1 MIIYETA
8 SSTASRLYPHDHARC
23 GPHARRTIH
32 QNGRALLLCPNQ
44 GFHIATHDAL
54 AGALAF
60 EAPRLPMGEWPGS
73 YRYPSA
79 VRSVVAV
86 RLASQ
91 APGGHWKVPD
101 VVVPPNTYADVTIH
115 HASSES
121 RVRGAHDGRTC
132 VLHGLHLEDEG
143 KLRHYQRERA
153 PGGPLAPATGTLVP
167 FAITSGGLLAPSAK
181 DLLKRFARD
190 RSAFQDREDDPLSA
204 SSSYLRHSVQ
214 LISTVLQRWNAC
226 RIHAAA
232 AEYCT
237 LHRDPAAPWPVGVDD
252 LQQVHRLNPGP
263 GVRGLLSIASHYGL
277 ADIDVVGLRP
287 VASLLD

>member
-1 MIIYETA
+1 M
-8 SSTASRLYPHDHARC
+8 
-23 GPHARRTIH
+23 
-32 QNGRALLLCPNQ
+32 
-44 GFHIATHDAL
+44 
-54 AGALAF
+54 
-60 EAPRLPMGEWPGS
+60 
-73 YRYPSA
+73 
-79 VRSVVAV
+79 
-86 RLASQ
+86 
-91 APGGHWKVPD
+91 
-101 VVVPPNTYADVTIH
+101 
-115 HASSES
+115 
-121 RVRGAHDGRTC
+121 RGAHDGRTC

-190 RSAFQDREDDPLSA
+190 RSAFQDREDDLLSA

-252 LQQVHRLNPGP
+252 LQEVRRLNPGP
-263 GVRGLLSIASHYGL
+263 GVRGLMSIASHYGL

>member
-1 MIIYETA
+1 MNAAPAPAHAPAPAPVPDAATTSTADTAAATHREEGAREGPPTPSLHVRLENTPPRPAVAADVPVAPTPPIRLRVTA
-8 SSTASRLYPHDHARC
+8 SSTASRLYHHDHVLC
-23 GPHARRTIH
+23 GPHKRRTIY

-54 AGALAF
+54 AVALAF

-132 VLHGLHLEDEG
+132 VLHGLHLEEEG

-167 FAITSGGLLAPSAK
+167 FAITSGGLLAPS
-181 DLLKRFARD
+181 
-190 RSAFQDREDDPLSA
+190 
-204 SSSYLRHSVQ
+204 HSI
-214 LISTVLQRWNAC
+214 LYRK
-226 RIHAAA
+226 
-232 AEYCT
+232 
-237 LHRDPAAPWPVGVDD
+237 
-252 LQQVHRLNPGP
+252 
-263 GVRGLLSIASHYGL
+263 
-277 ADIDVVGLRP
+277 
-287 VASLLD
+287 